1 MTSAS
6 PYSKPEG
13 DRTSAS
19 PETGLEE
26 QALDGSTL
34 RGRTLRGRTLA
45 PELAGL
51 PEEVSPLVD
60 GSHQLHG
67 ERPPAGLPVV
77 LISQLALRQVESHAQ
92 SNLQAEVGGA
102 LLGRVYRS
110 DDQTLVEIGA
120 ALPAVSHDHGP
131 VHFTFTADAWSQ
143 LHRDR
148 ERHHPELTIIG
159 WFHSHPDLGVFF
171 SADDVVVHSAAFVL
185 PWHVALVVDPV
196 RGEGCFFGWQ
206 ADAAER
212 EIVPLPGFFELL
224 DEEQD
229 SVLPW
234 RLTPWAQW
242 QEAGRLLRRA
252 GRVVLPASE
261 WPALP
266 PITPWWGVLM
276 GGLSL
281 LISLILLLERLLQR

>member
-6 PYSKPEG
+6 PYSKEG
-13 DRTSAS
+13 
-19 PETGLEE
+19 GEE
-26 QALDGSTL
+26 EAALPQSDL
-34 RGRTLRGRTLA
+34 AGRVPV

-51 PEEVSPLVD
+51 PEEVSPLVP
-60 GSHQLHG
+60 GSYRLHG
-67 ERPPAGLPVV
+67 ERPPVGVPLV
-77 LISQLALRQVESHAQ
+77 LISQLALQQVENHSR
-92 SNLQAEVGGA
+92 SNLETELGGA
-102 LLGRVYRS
+102 LLGHVYRS
-110 DDQTLVEIGA
+110 DDETFVEIVA

-148 ERHHPELTIIG
+148 ERHYPELTIVG
-159 WFHSHPDLGVFF
+159 WFHTHPDLGVFF

-196 RGEGCFFGWQ
+196 RGEGSFFGWQ
-206 ADAAER
+206 TEAAER
-212 EIVPLPGFFELL
+212 EIIPLPGFFELL
-224 DEEQD
+224 DD
-229 SVLPW
+229 GPDTVLAW
-234 RLTPWAQW
+234 HLTPRPYW
-242 QEAGRLLRRA
+242 QERGRVARPG
-252 GRVVLPASE
+252 GRVVMPQNE

-266 PITPWWGVLM
+266 PISAWWGALM